1 MSARVV
7 SPHPSPPPFP
17 RTGRHAAPS
26 FRSDP
31 SSSSSRSPPS
41 GKKRKAGASD
51 VSAAGRGA
59 KSPAGKKPS
68 AAEQAKAD
76 AAARAQLAPPVE
88 APKKRFKSAMHHQ
101 LAGREPPRAPEDI
114 ALAQAIQRDGERVE
128 TIRARRDAAAKEVT
142 AAEQN
147 LMEVKTS
154 VEDAEAIYNNVRA
167 ELAAG
172 HGYGDDHDDDEHHVE
187 DDWDKYLHFGDHDH
201 GDDDGGAGSTP
212 RRGNHETEDGDDGD
226 PDCPVSAAAKA
237 ARSLASGY
245 GGDVQSP
252 AAAAAMQGAVE
263 AAVRVH
269 GNHHEP
275 HHGHG
280 AHGHAQGHGAPH
292 SPTRGLRSGAEN
304 PHHHAFRPSLQEAE
318 AFLLSEL
325 KKLELANARLMT
337 AREHLGEITRQLQEA
352 VRAAEVNLL
361 ARERRDA
368 AAMDAGAS
376 SRDEDDGKSNGAG
389 VAAGGDD
396 VDDDANGKSDG
407 DASGGAR
414 RGGVSSRRPPGG
426 VGGGGGKVIEDRRFG
441 IYDSRR
447 YRMEGE
453 PAPPDPSDDEGV
465 GASASIRG
473 RGASANAR
481 VKSEEDELAVRR
493 GKPSAATTDP
503 RAEKEEEKKK
513 KKTGT
518 IVSADA
524 EIRPGGGRGRGR
536 GSIGGRYATAGGRGG
551 GRTGATGR
559 KIEAGPGYRAGD
571 RRAGFQF
578 RNEDGAAREFS
589 APSAADAATYVARG
603 GGLRWRMKRPRTRQT
618 VGRPAMGP
626 TSWSAACGFAL
637 WRGGEM
643 AARVAAR
650 SAGDDDECDD
660 GATDDSDRDED
671 DRDEV
676 ATIGGESMGGES
688 MGGESISHP
697 WDDDDIIFDDFPEDD
712 DGVVDVGMMIDMNFD

>member
-1 MSARVV
+1 M
-7 SPHPSPPPFP
+7 
-17 RTGRHAAPS
+17 
-26 FRSDP
+26 D
-31 SSSSSRSPPS
+31 
-41 GKKRKAGASD
+41 
-51 VSAAGRGA
+51 
-59 KSPAGKKPS
+59 
-68 AAEQAKAD
+68 QAKAD
-76 AAARAQLAPPVE
+76 AAPRARSRADEPPPVE
-88 APKKRFKSAMHHQ
+88 APKKRFKSAMHHH
-101 LAGREPPRAPEDI
+101 LAGRAPPRTSDDI

-128 TIRARRDAAAKEVT
+128 TLRARCDAAAKEVT

-172 HGYGDDHDDDEHHVE
+172 HHGYGDHDDDDEHHVE
-187 DDWDKYLHFGDHDH
+187 DDWDKYLHFGEHDH
-201 GDDDGGAGSTP
+201 GDDDGGAGSP
-212 RRGNHETEDGDDGD
+212 SRRGHHDDEDDDDGD

-252 AAAAAMQGAVE
+252 EAAAAMQGAVA

-269 GNHHEP
+269 GNHHHAHGGHGHHDS

-280 AHGHAQGHGAPH
+280 AHGHGQGHGHGHGAPH
-292 SPTRGLRSGAEN
+292 SPTQGLRGGVDN

-352 VRAAEVNLL
+352 VQAAEANLR

-368 AAMDAGAS
+368 TARDAGAS
-376 SRDEDDGKSNGAG
+376 GGGGDDDDDGKSNGAD
-389 VAAGGDD
+389 VTGGAS
-396 VDDDANGKSDG
+396 DDDDDENGTSDG

-426 VGGGGGKVIEDRRFG
+426 AGGGGGKVIEDRRFG

-481 VKSEEDELAVRR
+481 AKSEEDEPAVRR
-493 GKPSAATTDP
+493 GKASATTTEA
-503 RAEKEEEKKK
+503 RAEKDRDRDGDEKKK

-518 IVSADA
+518 SVSADA
-524 EIRPGGGRGRGR
+524 EVRPGGGRGRGR
-536 GSIGGRYATAGGRGG
+536 GLHGGRYATAGGRGG

-559 KIEAGPGYRAGD
+559 KIEPGPGYRAGD
-571 RRAGFQF
+571 RHAGFQF
-578 RNEDGAAREFS
+578 RNDDAGAAAREFS

-643 AARVAAR
+643 AARAAAR
-650 SAGDDDECDD
+650 SRSARDDEDEDDDEDDSD
-660 GATDDSDRDED
+660 GATENSDGDDD

-688 MGGESISHP
+688 ISPP

-712 DGVVDVGMMIDMNFD
+712 DGIVDVGMMIDMNFD